1 MRNPSKKKRT
11 SWKESN
17 KESQK
22 IEIEQLEGGQGENGF
37 VDEEEIMWNLILNS
51 HQNISFPKFMNE
63 LKDLS
68 LHILTP
74 E

>member
-1 MRNPSKKKRT
+1 LRNPSKKKRT

-37 VDEEEIMWNLILNS
+37 VDEEEIMW
-51 HQNISFPKFMNE
+51 
-63 LKDLS
+63 
-68 LHILTP
+68 
-74 E
+74 